1 MFPSRELSFPPQT
14 GAGPGRAA
22 LGRRGTRMATRGWTA
37 SPPRRGATKGL
48 RKEARLGTLGDRKK
62 AQQNLGLGKLFLPH
76 HLGETQDCMP
86 SPSL

>member
-1 MFPSRELSFPPQT
+1 
-14 GAGPGRAA
+14 
-22 LGRRGTRMATRGWTA
+22 MATRGWTA

-86 SPSL
+86 SPSLPARSDMGRVCVWQAPGQRPGTAPGL